1 MSSLQNVIIIT
12 IGFLL
17 SQVLI
22 AAKVH
27 VRVIGYVLGHS
38 RTTTGGLLTAT
49 LLLSYG
55 LSIFFSNTVVILAM
69 LPVAKKLMSVF
80 TETENR
86 KILAALFYCALIF
99 GANTGGMA
107 SLTSSFLNVYTTEIA
122 HSQSLPGAE
131 HLTFFSWFIAGIP
144 ASLTIVLAGRWIL
157 IANIPQGLEP
167 SRLPSPKKS
176 MPLPLAKPLAFFL
189 ANVGITIVLSACQ
202 FIFKPSPLFGSLNII
217 DILFIAYL
225 AIFVTFSFVYPRKAR
240 TAKNVLK
247 NIIFLTLFVT
257 AFPVIFLSKTLEQ
270 LEARLRVPAGNIC
283 KALDRRLLGMIN
295 YFWERLFRERF
306 ANLSIH
312 NFNSVLS
319 INRIMLE
326 IPWFGLFL
334 MTVTVFLLLFL
345 IYIGDNPATPGIDG
359 WLFTTLARAG
369 EALASF
375 SVSLPLLF
383 GGISLFTIFATEI
396 LNNTTVVS
404 VLAAVILNLQSTFPY
419 EQLLLLLLVSVSASC
434 AYMSPIA
441 TPVNAL
447 AFGGLERLSIRTIIK
462 LGLYMN
468 LAAALLITSFFLL
481 LFFFL

>member
-1 MSSLQNVIIIT
+1 MISLQNIIIIT

-38 RTTTGGLLTAT
+38 RTTTGGLLTAA

-55 LSIFFSNTVVILAM
+55 LSVFFSNTVVILAM
-69 LPVAKKLMSVF
+69 LPVVKKLMSVF
-80 TETENR
+80 TDQQNR
-86 KILAALFYCALIF
+86 KILAALFYCALVF

-122 HSQSLPGAE
+122 HSQSLPGSE
-131 HLTFFSWFIAGIP
+131 HLTFFSWLLGGIP
-144 ASLTIVLAGRWIL
+144 ASLAIVLAGRWIL
-157 IANIPQGLEP
+157 ISNIPEGLEP
-167 SRLPSPKKS
+167 SRLPSQKKTAQFPFVR
-176 MPLPLAKPLAFFL
+176 PLSFFL
-189 ANVGITIVLSACQ
+189 TNVGITIVLSASQ
-202 FIFKPSPLFGSLNII
+202 FIFKPAPVFGSLNII
-217 DILFIAYL
+217 DILFIVYL
-225 AIFVTFSFVYPRKAR
+225 AVFVSFSFIYPRKVR
-240 TAKNVLK
+240 TPENVLK
-247 NIIFLTLFVT
+247 NIFFLLLFT
-257 AFPVIFLSKTLEQ
+257 IAFPVIFLSKTLEQ
-270 LEARLRVPAGNIC
+270 LEARLRIPVGDIC
-283 KALDRRLLGMIN
+283 KVLDGRLLGMIN
-295 YFWERLFRERF
+295 YCWQGLFRERF
-306 ANLSIH
+306 ATLSIY
-312 NFNSVLS
+312 NSNSVLS

-334 MTVTVFLLLFL
+334 MAVTVIFLLFL
-345 IYIGDNPATPGIDG
+345 IHVGDNPATPGIDG
-359 WLFTTLARAG
+359 WLFTILAEAG
-369 EALASF
+369 EILTSL
-375 SVSLPLLF
+375 SVSPPLLF

-404 VLAAVILNLQSTFPY
+404 VLAAVILNLQSAVAH
-419 EQLLLLLLVSVSASC
+419 EQLFLLLLVAVSASC
-434 AYMSPIA
+434 AFMSPIA

-447 AFGGLERLSIRTIIK
+447 AFGGFEKLSIRTIIK